1 MNKNQIKKTEEEIR
15 LEKLQKLIE
24 LGIEPY
30 PAESIEKDS
39 IKESLEKKDE
49 NTIIAG
55 RIIAMRTIGKLTFC
69 KVQDSSGS
77 MQVVVKSNEIGDEI
91 YKTFID
97 LIDMG
102 DIVMFSGCRMKT
114 QKEEESVMI
123 KEWKLL
129 NKILK
134 PLPDKFHGLQ
144 DKELRFRKRYLDLIS
159 NKEVFEL
166 FKTRSKVISLI
177 RRFLDSK
184 GFLEVE
190 TPILQALYGGTNAK
204 PFKTKINTYKMD
216 MYLRVAPELYLKRLL
231 VGGYEKIYEIG
242 KNFRNEGV
250 DATHNPEFTMI
261 EWYES
266 YTDYHGMMDRAE
278 ALYKYIAEEL
288 FGEQKIPIGDD
299 KVDLSKEWPRVTMVD
314 SIKKETDLNVLEMSN
329 KELEKYCKENNI
341 NIRGKA
347 TKGQMIMEI
356 FEEKVTASLINPVWI
371 IDYPREVSPLAREH
385 RENPN
390 FVERFECYI
399 MGKEIGDGWTEIISP
414 QIQKDR
420 FENEQKGMKEGN
432 EEAHPMDE
440 DFLDALKYG
449 MPPTGGIGIGIDRLV
464 MLFTNKWLIREILL
478 FPIMKNNE

>member
-1 MNKNQIKKTEEEIR
+1 MSEQKNKKSEEEIR
-15 LEKLQKLIE
+15 LEKLDNLRKI
-24 LGIEPY
+24 GIEPY
-30 PAESIEKDS
+30 PAESVKKNS
-39 IKESLEKKDE
+39 IKESLNKKDG
-49 NTIIAG
+49 NSTIAG
-55 RIIAMRTIGKLTFC
+55 RLVAIRSFGKLTFC
-69 KVQDSSGS
+69 RVQDDSGS
-77 MQVVVKSNEIGDEI
+77 MQVVVKSDQIGDEQ
-91 YKTFID
+91 YKIFIEN
-97 LIDMG
+97 IDVG
-102 DIVMFSGCRMKT
+102 DILMFFGERMRT
-114 QKEEESVMI
+114 QKEEESIMV
-123 KEWKLL
+123 KEWKIL
-129 NKILK
+129 NKTLK

-159 NKEVFEL
+159 NREVYEL
-166 FKTRSKVISLI
+166 FKTRSKIISLV
-177 RRFLDSK
+177 RKFLNER

-204 PFKTKINTYKMD
+204 PFKTKINAYKMD

-231 VGGYEKIYEIG
+231 VGGYEKVYEIG

-278 ALYKYIAEEL
+278 SLYKYIAEEL
-288 FGEQKIPIGDD
+288 FGEQKIPVGENKIDLD
-299 KVDLSKEWPRVTMVD
+299 KKWPRVTMID
-314 SIKKETDLNVLEMSN
+314 SIKKETTLDVLEMSE
-329 KELEKYCKENNI
+329 KDLQKYCKENKI
-341 NIRGKA
+341 SIRGKA

-356 FEEKVTASLINPVWI
+356 FEEKVAPKLIEPVWI

-385 RENPN
+385 RENPD

-414 QIQKDR
+414 QVQKDR

-440 DFLDALKYG
+440 DFLEALKYG

-478 FPIMKNNE
+478 FPIMK